1 MTPNRSGRVSLI
13 LLLVLAAAAY
23 AAGAATFYYFP
34 FAHPHSGD
42 EGDPPPRSLN
52 DPVVALGR
60 LRPAGGYITISGP
73 PGDQIDAMHAAL
85 GATFSVPEDAPIKD
99 RVPLVTL
106 ASHTERSAE
115 VTLLEQQ
122 VQDVTQQHEF
132 AQSNADLQI
141 ELAQQ
146 KLDELKNVTPL
157 EIEALRAKIPPLQQ
171 HRINSQSRLERLKQL
186 QSRNATTVSQQEID
200 DLTLVER
207 TADAELRGAQAV
219 VQKAETGREQG
230 LRAAE
235 LQLKAAREAKARAEK
250 DISIKTLESKIELA
264 RLLRDR
270 SILRSPPGSW
280 RVVKVWGQRGE
291 PTAPQQPILQ
301 LAAAG
306 PIIALAEVYET
317 DIRRVRDWKKTGSVT
332 ATIKSRALPQPFEGI
347 VSVIPDLIS
356 RNAILD
362 IDPAADVDRRVFEVQ
377 VALDGK
383 SSELAAGYLNL
394 QVQVE
399 LKPGQPGAPRP

>member
-1 MTPNRSGRVSLI
+1 MTNRPARVSLI
-13 LLLVLAAAAY
+13 LLPVVAAAAFT
-23 AAGAATFYYFP
+23 AGAATLYYFP
-34 FAHPHSGD
+34 LAHPNTGD

-52 DPVVALGR
+52 APVVALGR

-73 PGDQIDAMHAAL
+73 PGDQIEALHAAL
-85 GATFSVPEDAPIKD
+85 GATYSVPEDAPVKD

-106 ASHTERSAE
+106 ASHSERFAE
-115 VTLLEQQ
+115 VALLEQQ
-122 VQDVTQQHEF
+122 LHDAKQQREF
-132 AQSNADLQI
+132 THSNAVLQI

-146 KLDELKNVTPL
+146 KLDELKHVTPL
-157 EIEALRAKIPPLQQ
+157 EIEALRAKIPPLEQ

-186 QSRNATTVSQQEID
+186 QSRNSTTVSQQEID
-200 DLTLVER
+200 DLTLVEK
-207 TADAELRGAQAV
+207 TADAELKGALAV
-219 VQKAETGREQG
+219 VQKAETGRDQG

-235 LQLKAAREAKARAEK
+235 LQLKAAREAKVRAEK
-250 DISIKTLESKIELA
+250 DISIKTLEAKIELA
-264 RLLRDR
+264 RLLSDR

-301 LAAAG
+301 LAATG
-306 PIIALAEVYET
+306 PIISIAEVYET
-317 DIRRVRDWKKTGSVT
+317 DVRRLREWKKAGNVI
-332 ATIKSRALPQPFEGI
+332 ATIKSRALPEPFEGT
-347 VSVIPDLIS
+347 VSTIPDVIS
-356 RNAILD
+356 RNAIMD

-377 VALDGK
+377 VILDGK

-399 LKPGQPGAPRP
+399 LKPGQPGTSRP